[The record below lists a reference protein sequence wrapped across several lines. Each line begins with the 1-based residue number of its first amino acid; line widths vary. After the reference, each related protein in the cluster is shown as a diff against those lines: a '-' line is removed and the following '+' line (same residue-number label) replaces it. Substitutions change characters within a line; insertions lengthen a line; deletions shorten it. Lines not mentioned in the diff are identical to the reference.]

1 MTDKQIKFNY
11 KLKQNL
17 HPPIT
22 VIKAS
27 GAEQIPAIFFER
39 REGGP
44 KDLTF

>member
-27 GAEQIPAIFFER
+27 GAEQIPAIWR
-39 REGGP
+39 GGGGP